1 MTIRYHNDLIQGT
14 EEWLAARR
22 GLITASEMK
31 LIMTPNGKPADNDK
45 ARAHLWELL
54 AQRITGRTEPQY
66 ISDDM
71 LRGEEEESE
80 ARTLYSEHYAPVT
93 ECGFVTN
100 DQWGFTIGYSPDG
113 LVGDDGLIEIKSR
126 RQRFQVQTIVENVGE
141 ETIPAEYMLQ
151 IQTGLLVTGRAWC
164 DFISFSNGLP
174 MAVIRVT
181 PIADV
186 HQKIVDAAEDAE
198 IRLRTLIGRYAAAV
212 NSDAR
217 LIPTVYRERMEIL
230 A

>member
-1 MTIRYHNDLIQGT
+1 MIRYHNNLIQGT
-14 EEWLAARR
+14 DEWLAVRR

-31 LIMTPNGKPADNDK
+31 LIMTPTGKAADNDK
-45 ARAHLWELL
+45 SRAHLWELL

-80 ARTLYSEHYAPVT
+80 ARALYAEHYAPVT

-100 DQWGFTIGYSPDG
+100 DQWGFSIGYSPDG

-126 RQRFQVQTIVENVGE
+126 RQRFQVQTIVEKVPSD
-141 ETIPAEYMLQ
+141 TIPDEYMLQ

-164 DFISFSNGLP
+164 DFISFSNGMP
-174 MAVIRVT
+174 MVTIRVE
-181 PIADV
+181 PRASVIES
-186 HQKIVDAAEDAE
+186 I
-198 IRLRTLIGRYAAAV
+198 IAAAIKFEASLADAMARYKAAMQ
-212 NSDAR
+212 SDAR

-230 A
+230 P